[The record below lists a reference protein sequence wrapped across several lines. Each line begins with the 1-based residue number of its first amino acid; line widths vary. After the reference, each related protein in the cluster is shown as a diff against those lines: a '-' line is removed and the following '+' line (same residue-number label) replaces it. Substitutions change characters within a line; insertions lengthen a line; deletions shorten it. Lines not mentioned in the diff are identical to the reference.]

1 MVNVGGRSKGCSACR
16 RRRVKCDLTQPVCLR
31 CQRAGLDCD
40 GPRQDLAFVEA
51 TIVPSR
57 RKVEHSGS
65 GASSHVSS
73 PEAGP
78 SATTQIEIGGQA
90 GINVGSLTD
99 VSVPNMETPS
109 ALQLMSLP
117 SGLRDKPQEVYI
129 MFTRKFIA
137 EGGPVDLA
145 LRELQSRDIT
155 RLETSRTA
163 DCETAHLR
171 AVLSFAT
178 IVFGA
183 KNQQTSVT
191 QQGYLN
197 HGATLK
203 HLNQALSRPDCHEF
217 DEVIVS
223 VTTLAMQEMLV
234 PSGPK
239 FFLNHMAGL
248 EKLLDLRDPQLHCSP
263 KTLSLYKCL
272 RHMLLFAALSAGR
285 ASILAQPGW
294 KRLLSQHCESDE
306 EKQEQRLYDIVA
318 DCSVLIPERDKL
330 RRVWDSDHQENT
342 EEADSIQQ
350 RADQLVEQLRDWRER
365 WLSDPNNSFTET
377 SMYGTQAPPAM
388 DYLREDTSHGVTDL
402 VFSSISSASLFMLYN
417 IACLHVLQINLSLP
431 SDTHSSAKKEEYLA
445 AAHASILDIC
455 RSMPYCLDEEL
466 HKELHAGP
474 VAFWAAQVAG
484 AVLKDDTSRE
494 GRVLKEL
501 LERKSG
507 GGGSA
512 IVWES

>member
-57 RKVEHSGS
+57 RKVEQPGS
-65 GASSHVSS
+65 GASSHASS

-78 SATTQIEIGGQA
+78 STTTQIESGGPS
-90 GINVGSLTD
+90 GFNVGGLTD
-99 VSVPNMETPS
+99 VPAPIMETSS
-109 ALQLMSLP
+109 ALQLGRLSPVLQ
-117 SGLRDKPQEVYI
+117 DKPQEVYI

-171 AVLSFAT
+171 AALSFAT

-183 KNQQTSVT
+183 KNRQTSVT
-191 QQGYLN
+191 QQGYLS
-197 HGATLK
+197 HGATLQ
-203 HLNQALSRPDCHEF
+203 HLNQALSRLDCHKY

-239 FFLNHMAGL
+239 FFLNHMSGL
-248 EKLLDLRDPQLHCSP
+248 EKLLDLRDPQLQCSP

-294 KRLLSQHCESDE
+294 KRLLSQHCESEE
-306 EKQEQRLYDIVA
+306 EKQEQRLYDVVA
-318 DCSVLIPERDKL
+318 DCSVLIPERDNL
-330 RRVWDSDHQENT
+330 RRVWNSDDQEHT

-350 RADQLVEQLRDWRER
+350 RADQLLEQLRQWRDR

-377 SMYGTQAPPAM
+377 PMYGAQAPPPT
-388 DYLREDTSHGVTDL
+388 DLLRDETSHGVTDL

-417 IACLHVLQINLSLP
+417 IACLHVLQINLSLATA
-431 SDTHSSAKKEEYLA
+431 THSSAKKEEYLA
-445 AAHASILDIC
+445 AAHASILEIC

-474 VAFWAAQVAG
+474 VAFWAAQVA
-484 AVLKDDTSRE
+484 ASVLKDDSSDE
-494 GRVLKEL
+494 GRFLQEL
-501 LERKSG
+501 LGRKSG